1 MSFLD
6 DLKIF
11 GIVTMLI
18 GVISLITAIVAH
30 MDNLVLMAAWAL
42 LPIAILLIGFTTY
55 NGELKKKFDVLY
67 TFLIFCG
74 LALVISYAIIFVTGG
89 LDGDWVLKHLLF
101 VGVGLFAFIIGVD
114 MRTGVKMS
122 MLIWILL
129 ALVFLV
135 FLVVSILSILD
146 GSTAN
151 LEGIAQL
158 ATQVLFMIMSV
169 YMLYFTLT
177 TEVRNKFH

>member
-11 GIVTMLI
+11 GIVAMAI
-18 GVISLITAIVAH
+18 GVLSLITVVVSHNKDIV
-30 MDNLVLMAAWAL
+30 MMIAWAV
-42 LPIAILLIGFTTY
+42 LPIAILLVGFATF
-55 NGELKKKFDVLY
+55 NGELRKKFDVLY

-74 LALVISYAIIFVTGG
+74 LALVISYVVIFVVDG
-89 LDGDWVLKHLLF
+89 LDGEWVLKHLLF
-101 VGVGLFAFIIGVD
+101 VGVGLFAFMIGVD
-114 MRTGVKMS
+114 MRTGIKMS
-122 MLIWILL
+122 MLIWVLL

-146 GSTAN
+146 GNTAD

-158 ATQVLFMIMSV
+158 ATQILFMIMSI

-177 TEVRNKFH
+177 NEVRNRFH

>member
-18 GVISLITAIVAH
+18 GVISLITAVVAH
-30 MDNLVLMAAWAL
+30 KDDLVLMVAWAL
-42 LPIAILLIGFTTY
+42 LPLAILLIGFTAY
-55 NGELKKKFDVLY
+55 NGELKKKFDVVY

-74 LALVISYAIIFVTGG
+74 LALVISYAIIFIAGG
-89 LDGDWVLKHLLF
+89 LDGNWVLKHLLF
-101 VGVGLFAFIIGVD
+101 IGVGLFAFIIGVD

-158 ATQVLFMIMSV
+158 ATQVLFMVMSV

>member
-18 GVISLITAIVAH
+18 GVISLVTAVIANRH
-30 MDNLVLMAAWAL
+30 DILMMIAWAL

-74 LALVISYAIIFVTGG
+74 LALLIGYAIIFVSGG

-101 VGVGLFAFIIGVD
+101 VGVGLFAFMIGVD

-122 MLIWILL
+122 MLIWVLL

-146 GSTAN
+146 GTTAN

-158 ATQVLFMIMSV
+158 ATQVLFMVMSV

-177 TEVRNKFH
+177 TEVRNRFH